1 MRLEFDKAVLPA
13 ERNFFVSYQH
23 VLYHRV
29 FGYSSGK
36 GILSWP
42 LDLMLKHKLVGK
54 KTHRIA
60 SLRNQASCMRARN
73 RFGERP
79 PFHIGTKLS
88 QTPDKFFRASR
99 STPEKFM
106 VLDQDGGLT
115 EKQGHGKD

>member
-1 MRLEFDKAVLPA
+1 SLRSGWRNVDSNRYGLCMTSMRLEFDKAVLPA

-73 RFGERP
+73 RFGERSP
-79 PFHIGTKLS
+79 L
-88 QTPDKFFRASR
+88 
-99 STPEKFM
+99 
-106 VLDQDGGLT
+106 
-115 EKQGHGKD
+115 